1 MNLNF
6 NVQEGIN
13 RFSRLGTWYVLA
25 LSAIATVAIIGQVLI
40 QNHLTNQRNDAH
52 VVNIAGKQR
61 MLSQK
66 ISKSL
71 LKLSQAKTTAD
82 RKIVLNNLRSS
93 LELWKISQEGL
104 LHGNDSLNLAGDNS
118 PEISALFDELNPHF
132 AVMDEH
138 ATNVVALISRNIDL
152 PYDSVRASV
161 ETVLHA

>member
-71 LKLSQAKTTAD
+71 LKLSQAKTTSRPKD
-82 RKIVLNNLRSS
+82 Y
-93 LELWKISQEGL
+93 SQ
-104 LHGNDSLNLAGDNS
+104 
-118 PEISALFDELNPHF
+118 
-132 AVMDEH
+132 
-138 ATNVVALISRNIDL
+138 
-152 PYDSVRASV
+152 
-161 ETVLHA
+161 